1 MKKILSLLLLV
12 AALAAG
18 SLSAQEFSGTI
29 TWSLRVE
36 LSDPTLKAAQD
47 AMGSMGG
54 GLFPK
59 GFILQLKGPRALVK
73 TDGGLTPTEV
83 LTLADK
89 NLSYQIDRKA
99 GTYQKLS
106 ADPLKD
112 AVGNYKVT
120 PTTETARILGYTC
133 RRYRVE
139 TVGSDEKMTYV
150 VWATNEIKGLD
161 ARTLRRLQFGKT
173 AGSGFLRQIEG
184 VPLRIDG
191 VTPDAKLQILAT
203 GVKPEVLPGAIFV
216 LPPGF
221 KETAGQGL

>member
-1 MKKILSLLLLV
+1 MNKLLSLIVLV
-12 AALAAG
+12 ATFGAG
-18 SLSAQEFSGTI
+18 SLLAQEFSGTLR
-29 TWSLRVE
+29 WSLQVE
-36 LSDPTLKAAQD
+36 LKDSTLKAAQD
-47 AMGSMGG
+47 AMSGMGSE
-54 GLFPK
+54 LFPK
-59 GFILQLKGPRALVK
+59 GFVLQIKGPRALVK
-73 TDGGLTPTEV
+73 TDGGLKPTEV

-99 GTYQKLS
+99 GTYQKLA

-139 TVGSDEKMTYV
+139 TVGSEDKMTYA

-173 AGSGFLRQIEG
+173 AGSEFLSQIEG

-191 VTPDAKLQILAT
+191 VTPDAKLQIIAT
-203 GVKPEVLPGAIFV
+203 SVKAEVLPNALFV
-216 LPPGF
+216 LSPSL
-221 KETAGQGL
+221 KETASQGF

>member
-1 MKKILSLLLLV
+1 MKKILSLLVLV
-12 AALAAG
+12 ATFGFG
-18 SLSAQEFSGTI
+18 SLSAQEFSGTLK
-29 TWSLRVE
+29 WSLRVE
-36 LSDPTLKAAQD
+36 MTDPTLKAAQD
-47 AMGSMGG
+47 AMGGMGS

-59 GFILQLKGPRALVK
+59 GFILQIKGPRALVK

-99 GTYQKLS
+99 GTYQKLA

-139 TVGSDEKMTYV
+139 TVGGEEKMTYA

-173 AGSGFLRQIEG
+173 AGSEFLSQIEG

-191 VTPDAKLQILAT
+191 VTPDAKLQVIAT
-203 GVKPEVLPGAIFV
+203 SVKPEVLPGTIFI
-216 LPPGF
+216 LPASF
-221 KETAGQGL
+221 KETTGQGL

>member
-1 MKKILSLLLLV
+1 MKKILSLLVLV
-12 AALAAG
+12 TAFGAG
-18 SLSAQEFSGTI
+18 SLSAQEFSGTLR
-29 TWSLRVE
+29 WSLHVE
-36 LSDPTLKAAQD
+36 LRDSTLKAAQD
-47 AMGSMGG
+47 AMSGMGSE
-54 GLFPK
+54 LFPK
-59 GFILQLKGPRALVK
+59 GFVLQIKGPRALVK
-73 TDGGLTPTEV
+73 TDGGLKPTEV

-99 GTYQKLS
+99 GTYQKLA

-139 TVGSDEKMTYV
+139 TVGNEDKMTYT

-173 AGSGFLRQIEG
+173 AGSEFLSQIEG

-191 VTPDAKLQILAT
+191 VTPDAKLQIIAT
-203 GVKPEVLPGAIFV
+203 SVKAEVLPNALFV
-216 LPPGF
+216 LSPGL
-221 KETAGQGL
+221 KETAVQGF